1 MSSNI
6 LITGSGKGIGRALA
20 KKFAFSDETNSL
32 ILNSRTGSDLFS
44 LSKELKTSKKKI
56 DIYECDL
63 SSKKDCIDL
72 AEFSNQKKINFLINN
87 AALPCPGLPLDKI
100 PLDQIYKIIE
110 TNLIAPIILCKKI
123 KGLEKIVN
131 LNSIVG
137 LEHKHLR
144 SVYSSSKWGL
154 RGFSESYKLESRAK
168 IIDVYLSRV
177 ITRKEFNESDGMDID
192 FAVSQIFKA
201 LKTKNQNIIIDDRPR
216 VN

>member
-123 KGLEKIVN
+123 KGLENIVVLGTAHPFKFSDIVKKVTGKN
-131 LNSIVG
+131 LETPSHLKMDVNKKEKFEIIENSNSQVKKYI
-137 LEHKHLR
+137 L
-144 SVYSSSKWGL
+144 SK
-154 RGFSESYKLESRAK
+154 
-168 IIDVYLSRV
+168 V
-177 ITRKEFNESDGMDID
+177 
-192 FAVSQIFKA
+192 Q
-201 LKTKNQNIIIDDRPR
+201 
-216 VN
+216 